1 MRYLITLLLYMSFGF
16 SQYRDIPDIVTK
28 VATSTANWLKLETH
42 PRAVALGGAFVASGR
57 GIGAVSYNPAA
68 IAFVEGQESYVFR
81 TNYLADITHN
91 VVSYG
96 RKLSGSD
103 FAGFHLFY
111 LDLFFL
117 LR

>member
-68 IAFVEGQESYVFR
+68 IALLCLMDVCC
-81 TNYLADITHN
+81 
-91 VVSYG
+91 
-96 RKLSGSD
+96 
-103 FAGFHLFY
+103 
-111 LDLFFL
+111 LDLTLPVFIYFIL
-117 LR
+117 IPVL